1 MEWYWYIIIGY
12 AIVINLAAVIMTIY
26 DKKAARYKLWR
37 VPERTLLL
45 VAALSGCVV
54 MYVTMRLLHH
64 KTRKPKF
71 MVGIPV
77 IFIGECLLG
86 LFLYG
91 WLAHVFV

>member
-71 MVGIPV
+71 MVGIPLIILAQLAIAVV
-77 IFIGECLLG
+77 I
-86 LFLYG
+86 
-91 WLAHVFV
+91 WMVFYA

>member
-26 DKKAARYKLWR
+26 DKKAARYRLWR

-71 MVGIPV
+71 MVGIPLIILAQLAIAVV
-77 IFIGECLLG
+77 I
-86 LFLYG
+86 
-91 WLAHVFV
+91 WMVFYA